1 VHLDKK
7 EEFIMEMID
16 VLRKLKELESKSPEI
31 ANALDNAQRMSGRPV
46 EEGRYKPLKNT
57 YYVTQTSIN
66 DDSGRSVDVFD
77 LMYNDKIVKRHN
89 LLASADRHLRRLR
102 AAGKPVQMDEQ
113 GVTEGVQITV
123 SGSDA
128 VLSQILKLAGML
140 GTEATEAVEETDLEN
155 RPHANSPEETV
166 LDFDAAVPAGSDL
179 HMAKGTYPR
188 VAGGDNP
195 MATQRSMSIKSR
207 LGM

>member
-1 VHLDKK
+1 
-7 EEFIMEMID
+7 MEMID

-31 ANALDNAQRMSGRPV
+31 ANALDNANRMAG
-46 EEGRYKPLKNT
+46 
-57 YYVTQTSIN
+57 TSI
-66 DDSGRSVDVFD
+66 
-77 LMYNDKIVKRHN
+77 K
-89 LLASADRHLRRLR
+89 
-102 AAGKPVQMDEQ
+102 
-113 GVTEGVQITV
+113 EGVQITV

-166 LDFDAAVPAGSDL
+166 LDFDAAVPSGSDL

-195 MATQRSMSIKSR
+195 MASQRTMSLKSR